1 VAGKVTTTAF
11 ALLGVAIAAI
21 GVTIGLLMV
30 RHGAMRVGGTVTAQG
45 TSIGSFSFG
54 VNDCA
59 SGAAS
64 VPQYLGAELRAEGG
78 YGMRVVESG
87 DRARIWVFS
96 QGGKQGALTIDK
108 NACSQW
114 DVVVDWAHQTVNR
127 VNTVNG
133 HVRVQCSV
141 GGGTVKANVTFE
153 RCAR

>member
-1 VAGKVTTTAF
+1 MFAIIVAVI
-11 ALLGVAIAAI
+11 VAV
-21 GVTIGLLMV
+21 GVTIGVLMA
-30 RHGAMRVGGTVTAQG
+30 RHGALKVGGKVTVEG

-59 SGAAS
+59 SGAGF
-64 VPQYLGAELRAEGG
+64 VPQYLGAVLRAEGG
-78 YGMRVVESG
+78 YGMRVIESG
-87 DRARIWVFS
+87 DRARLWVFS

-114 DVVVDWAHQTVNR
+114 DVVVGWAHKTINR

-133 HVRVQCSV
+133 HVRVKCAAD
-141 GGGTVKANVTFE
+141 GGTIAADVHFE